1 VAAYYFA
8 SIASSAELSIFL
20 MTLGSLGAGL
30 AASFYFLSISSK
42 AELIAIFL
50 ITLGLGF
57 SYSAS

>member
-1 VAAYYFA
+1 
-8 SIASSAELSIFL
+8 